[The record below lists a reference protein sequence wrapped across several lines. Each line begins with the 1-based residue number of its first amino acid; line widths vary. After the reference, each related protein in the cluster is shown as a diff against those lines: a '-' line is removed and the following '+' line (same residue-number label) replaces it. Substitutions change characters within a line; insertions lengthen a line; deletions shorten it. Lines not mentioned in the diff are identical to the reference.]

1 MCIRFLSLKGFVV
14 FITVIDGQSISI
26 MLARV
31 SFSKMNKY
39 SNSVFTVCGLCP
51 CGSRL
56 IYGKF
61 KCYNMWFY

>member
-26 MLARV
+26 KLTKV
-31 SFSKMNKY
+31 SSLRCMTN

-51 CGSRL
+51 CGSRM
-56 IYGKF
+56 IYGWF
-61 KCYNMWFY
+61 KCCSFAG